1 MAVNKMFSKQPLPA
15 DLERRVRSLLNK
27 GEEMLMHLPA
37 DLTESLAFG
46 ERWLVVTS
54 LRIFT
59 FPADWKTGGKPVEIP
74 VKGLVSSEILN
85 VVGGGVLQVKSRKQS
100 WLVIH
105 FSNALTPVF
114 SEVAKGIGQLAK
126 KKKLEI
132 AHEHPS
138 PRCLKCG
145 RLLPDPKEKC
155 PFCVKYLQAMKRIL
169 KYLYPYRWK
178 TLAMIIVI
186 SASTALQLV
195 PPLVTKK
202 IIDVAIPNSDVAL
215 LGLMVFALLGMNIL
229 GTFMQIY
236 NGSQLAWLG
245 GRVGTDIRSEVFR
258 AVERLS
264 LKFFDQR
271 HTGQIM
277 ARVMNDSGTLQG
289 FLVDGFPYLV
299 QNLLVMTGVIVI
311 LMQYS
316 VTLTLL
322 ILIPVPLLFIG
333 QYLFWKF
340 VRTLAHKF
348 WNQWSLLNSRLGESI
363 SGVRVV
369 KAFSAESREM
379 DRFEKYN
386 AKLFTTQYK
395 LDRFWTVFWPG
406 MSMFVTTGI
415 LFVWYFGGQY
425 VMGIIPG
432 KPMTL
437 GTLMAFISYLWM
449 FYGPL
454 QWFSQVNNWMTRAFA
469 GAERIFETIDTTPEA
484 YDPPDAVPMKN
495 CRGAIEFKNVTF
507 SYEKGKPALRDVS
520 FRIRPGELIG
530 LVGKSGSGKS
540 TLLSLLCRFYQCE
553 EGVITVDG
561 IPVEKI
567 KLDDLRGNIGIVL
580 QDPFLFGTSIYEN
593 IHYSR
598 ATSDFPDVIA
608 SARAANAHEF
618 IMTKNDGY
626 DTRIG
631 ERGNRLSGGEKQRLA
646 IARAIL
652 HNPRIMVLD
661 EATSSVDSETEAKI
675 QEALTRLARNRTT
688 LVAAHRLSTLRNA
701 NRIFVMDEGRLIE
714 TGSHEQLMKKR
725 GKYYRLIKA
734 QEDAWKKAR
743 KNLSVGGSGGG
754 AGDGGNGGK
763 GGDDDDKEEGKG
775 GRGK

>member
-1 MAVNKMFSKQPLPA
+1 VAINTILSKKVMPA
-15 DLERRVRSLLNK
+15 DLDRRVRTFLEK
-27 GEEMLMHLPA
+27 GEEPLMHLTA
-37 DLTESLAFG
+37 DLKENLEFG
-46 ERWLVVTS
+46 ERWVVVTGKRV
-54 LRIFT
+54 LA
-59 FPADWKTGGKPVEIP
+59 FPSDWRTGGKPLEIP
-74 VKGLVSSEILN
+74 VKGLVSSELMN
-85 VVGGGVLQVKSRKQS
+85 VVGGGVLLVKSRKRT
-100 WLVIH
+100 WPVVH
-105 FSNALTPVF
+105 FTNALTPVF
-114 SEVAKGIGQLAK
+114 GEVAKGIGQLSK
-126 KKKLEI
+126 GKKLEI
-132 AHEHPS
+132 GHEHPS

-145 RLLPDPKEKC
+145 RLLPDPQEKC
-155 PFCVKYLQAMKRIL
+155 PFCVKYIQAMKRIL
-169 KYLYPYRWK
+169 KYLKPYKWK
-178 TLAMIIVI
+178 TIGSIIVI
-186 SASTALQLV
+186 SAATALQLI
-195 PPLVTKK
+195 PPLVTKQ
-202 IIDVAIPNSDVAL
+202 IIDVAIPNSDVAM
-215 LGLMVFALLGMNIL
+215 LGLMVLALLSMNIL
-229 GTFMQIY
+229 GTAMQIY
-236 NGSQLAWLG
+236 NGGQLAWLG

-264 LKFFDQR
+264 LKFFDRR

-289 FLVDGFPYLV
+289 FLVDGLPYLA
-299 QNLLVMTGVIVI
+299 QNLFLIIGLIII
-311 LMQYS
+311 LMKYS

-322 ILIPVPLLFIG
+322 IMIPVPFLFLG
-333 QYLFWKF
+333 QLLFWKF

-348 WNQWSLLNSRLGESI
+348 WNQWSLLNSRLSESI

-369 KAFSAESREM
+369 KAFSAEGREV

-386 AKLFTTQYK
+386 AKLFTSQFK
-395 LDRFWTVFWPG
+395 LDRFWTIFWPG
-406 MSMFVTTGI
+406 MSMFVTTGV

-425 VMGIIPG
+425 VMG
-432 KPMTL
+432 KTMTL

-454 QWFSQVNNWMTRAFA
+454 QWFSQVNNQMTRAFV
-469 GAERIFETIDTTPEA
+469 GAERIFETIDTMPEA
-484 YDPPDAVPMKN
+484 YDPPDAVPMKH

-507 SYEKGKPALRDVS
+507 SYEKGKPALKDVS
-520 FRIRPGELIG
+520 FKIRPGELIG

-540 TLLSLLCRFYQCE
+540 TLLSLLCRFYQVE
-553 EGVITVDG
+553 EGTITVDG
-561 IPVEKI
+561 IPVDKI

-598 ATSDFPDVIA
+598 ATSDYPDVIA

-618 IMTKNDGY
+618 IMGKNDGY

-652 HNPRIMVLD
+652 HNPRIMILD

-675 QEALTRLARNRTT
+675 QEALTRLAKNRTT

-701 NRIFVMDEGRLIE
+701 HRIFVMDEGKLIE
-714 TGSHEQLMKKR
+714 TGSHEHLMKKR

-743 KNLSVGGSGGG
+743 KNLSIGGASGEFHGGG
-754 AGDGGNGGK
+754 KNGDDEDQEGGK
-763 GGDDDDKEEGKG
+763 GS
-775 GRGK
+775 RGK

>member
-1 MAVNKMFSKQPLPA
+1 MAANVKFSKQAMPD
-15 DLERRVRSLLNK
+15 DLNLRVRSLLEK
-27 GEEMLMHLPA
+27 GEEPLMHLTA
-37 DLTESLAFG
+37 DLTESLEFG
-46 ERWLVVTS
+46 ERWVVVTS
-54 LRIFT
+54 LRILS
-59 FPADWKTGGKPVEIP
+59 FPTDWKNGKPLEIP
-74 VKGLVSSEILN
+74 IKGLVSSELMN
-85 VVGGGVLQVKSRKQS
+85 VVGGGVLLVKSRKRT
-100 WLVIH
+100 WPVAH
-105 FSNALTPVF
+105 FTNALTPVF
-114 SEVAKGIGQLAK
+114 GEVAKGISQLSK

-132 AHEHPS
+132 AQEHLS

-145 RLLPDPKEKC
+145 RLLPDPQEKC
-155 PFCVKYLQAMKRIL
+155 PFCIKYLQAMKRIL
-169 KYLYPYRWK
+169 KYLHPYKWK
-178 TLAMIIVI
+178 TMGMIVVI
-186 SASTALQLV
+186 SAATALQLV

-202 IIDVAIPNSDVAL
+202 IIDVAIPQSDVAL
-215 LGLMVFALLGMNIL
+215 LGLMIFALLGVNVL
-229 GTFMQIY
+229 GTILQIY

-264 LKFFDQR
+264 LKFFDRR

-289 FLVDGFPYLV
+289 FLVDGFPYLA
-299 QNLLVMTGVIVI
+299 QNLLVMTGVIII
-311 LMQYS
+311 LMSYS

-322 ILIPVPLLFIG
+322 ILIPVPLLFLG
-333 QYLFWKF
+333 QFMFWKF

-348 WNQWSLLNSRLGESI
+348 WNQWSVLNSRLSESI

-369 KAFSAESREM
+369 KAFSAEGREM

-386 AKLFTTQYK
+386 SKLFTTQFQ

-406 MSMFVTTGI
+406 MSMFVTTGV

-425 VMGIIPG
+425 VM
-432 KPMTL
+432 KQTMTL

-469 GAERIFETIDTTPEA
+469 GAERIFETIDTTPES
-484 YDPPDAVPMKN
+484 YDPPDAIPMKN

-507 SYEKGKPALRDVS
+507 SYEKGKPALKDVS
-520 FRIRPGELIG
+520 FKIRPGELIG

-540 TLLSLLCRFYQCE
+540 TLLSLLCRFYQVE
-553 EGVITVDG
+553 EGKITVDG
-561 IPVEKI
+561 IPVDKI

-580 QDPFLFGTSIYEN
+580 QEPFLFGTSIYEN

-598 ATSDFPDVIA
+598 ATSEFSDVIA

-618 IMTKNDGY
+618 IMGKNDGY

-675 QEALTRLARNRTT
+675 QEALNRLAKNRTT

-701 NRIFVMDEGRLIE
+701 NRIFVMEEGKLAE

-725 GKYYRLIKA
+725 GRYYRLIKA
-734 QEDAWKKAR
+734 QEDAWKRAR
-743 KNLSVGGSGGG
+743 KNLSIGSSAGGG

-763 GGDDDDKEEGKG
+763 GGDDDDKEEGKED
-775 GRGK
+775 RGK